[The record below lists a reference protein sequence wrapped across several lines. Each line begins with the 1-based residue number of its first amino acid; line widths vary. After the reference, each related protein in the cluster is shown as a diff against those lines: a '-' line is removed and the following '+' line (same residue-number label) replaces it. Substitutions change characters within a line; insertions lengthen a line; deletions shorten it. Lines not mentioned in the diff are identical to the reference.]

1 MKMLKRVFLIF
12 LLALAVAP
20 VVQGISHM
28 VDQPQMTE
36 DIVGKGDKGGPKGG
50 GGTGD
55 DGDGRSSV
63 TPNHQSA

>member
-20 VVQGISHM
+20 VVQGLGQM

-36 DIVGKGDKGGPKGG
+36 DAGKSLKGGPKDG